1 MKDLFFLDPSI
12 TYLNFG
18 SFGACPKAVFTEY
31 QRIQL
36 ELEQRPVQFIV
47 NTGMTELN
55 AARVSLANYLSCNAD
70 DLVYVTNP
78 SYGINTIAKSIPLAE
93 GDEILATNLEYGAM
107 DRTWEYYCKKAGAKY
122 VQQEIK
128 FPIISKAHFL
138 DQFWKGYTPNTKIVF
153 ISHVTSSTALILPVK
168 EIIIEAKKR
177 GLLTIVDGAH
187 VPGQLSLNLTELGA
201 DIYVGAC
208 HKWMMGPKGSSFL
221 YVNKKE
227 QHWVDPLLISWGF
240 QSDAPS
246 DSTFIDYHQTAGTRD
261 FSAFLS
267 IPFCIDFM
275 KEHNWIDVR
284 VRCQKKTIEWANKF
298 QSELG
303 FEPISPI
310 DQSFIGQMFSIPI
323 KTADPILLKEQLYNK
338 YQIEIPVFL
347 NQKDVFI
354 RFSYQAFNSDE
365 DMECL
370 FRALIELKRN
380 GTIDFVSK
388 L

>member
-1 MKDLFFLDPSI
+1 MKELFLLDPHI

-36 ELEQRPVQFIV
+36 ELEQRPVQFMI
-47 NTGMTELN
+47 NTGMKELN
-55 AARVSLANYLSCNAD
+55 SARVSLADYLACDAND
-70 DLVYVTNP
+70 VVFMTNP
-78 SYGINTIAKSIPLAE
+78 SYGINTIAKSIHLNK
-93 GDEILATNLEYGAM
+93 GDEILTTNLEYGAM
-107 DRTWEYYCKKAGAKY
+107 DRTWNYYCNKAGAKY

-128 FPIISKAHFL
+128 FPIKSKAHFL
-138 DQFWKGYTPNTKIVF
+138 EQLWKGYTSKTKIIF
-153 ISHVTSSTALILPVK
+153 ISHITSSTGLILPVE
-168 EIIIEAKKR
+168 EIIVEAKKR
-177 GLLTIVDGAH
+177 GLLTIIDGAH

-221 YVNKKE
+221 YVNKKH

-240 QSDAPS
+240 QSDTPS

-275 KEHNWIDVR
+275 KEHNWKDVR
-284 VRCQKKTIEWANKF
+284 ARCQQKTIEWGLKF
-298 QSELG
+298 QEKLG

-310 DQSFIGQMFSIPI
+310 NESFIGQMLSIPI
-323 KTADPILLKEQLYNK
+323 KTADPVLLKNKLYDE

-347 NQKDVFI
+347 NQNDVFI
-354 RFSYQAFNSDE
+354 RFSYQAFNSD
-365 DMECL
+365 DD
-370 FRALIELKRN
+370 LKRLLEVLILLEKE
-380 GTIDFVSK
+380 GALQI
-388 L
+388 

>member
-1 MKDLFFLDPSI
+1 
-12 TYLNFG
+12 
-18 SFGACPKAVFTEY
+18 
-31 QRIQL
+31 
-36 ELEQRPVQFIV
+36 
-47 NTGMTELN
+47 
-55 AARVSLANYLSCNAD
+55 
-70 DLVYVTNP
+70 
-78 SYGINTIAKSIPLAE
+78 
-93 GDEILATNLEYGAM
+93 
-107 DRTWEYYCKKAGAKY
+107 
-122 VQQEIK
+122 
-128 FPIISKAHFL
+128 
-138 DQFWKGYTPNTKIVF
+138 
-153 ISHVTSSTALILPVK
+153 
-168 EIIIEAKKR
+168 
-177 GLLTIVDGAH
+177 
-187 VPGQLSLNLTELGA
+187 
-201 DIYVGAC
+201 
-208 HKWMMGPKGSSFL
+208 
-221 YVNKKE
+221 
-227 QHWVDPLLISWGF
+227 
-240 QSDAPS
+240 
-246 DSTFIDYHQTAGTRD
+246 
-261 FSAFLS
+261 
-267 IPFCIDFM
+267 M

>member
-1 MKDLFFLDPSI
+1 MRDLFLLDPGV

-18 SFGACPKAVFTEY
+18 SFGACPKAVFSEY

-36 ELEQRPVQFIV
+36 ELEQRPVQFMI
-47 NTGMTELN
+47 NTGMKELN
-55 AARVSLANYLSCNAD
+55 NARVSLADYLVCDAND
-70 DLVYVTNP
+70 VVFMTNP
-78 SYGINTIAKSIPLAE
+78 SYGINTIAKSIALDK
-93 GDEILATNLEYGAM
+93 GDEILSTNLEYGAM
-107 DRTWEYYCKKAGAKY
+107 DRTWKYYCNKVGAKY

-128 FPIISKAHFL
+128 FPIHSKAHFL
-138 DQFWKGYTPNTKIVF
+138 EQFWKGYTSNTKIVF
-153 ISHVTSSTALILPVK
+153 ISHITSATGLILPVE
-168 EIIIEAKKR
+168 EIIVEAKKR
-177 GLLTIVDGAH
+177 GLLTIIDGAH

-240 QSDAPS
+240 QSDTPS

-275 KEHNWIDVR
+275 KEHNWEEVR
-284 VRCQKKTIEWANKF
+284 ARCQEKTIEWAIKF
-298 QSELG
+298 QEKLG

-310 DQSFIGQMFSIPI
+310 DSSFIAQMLSIPI
-323 KTADPILLKEQLYNK
+323 KTADPVLLKKKLYNE

-347 NQKDVFI
+347 NQNDIYI
-354 RFSYQAFNSDE
+354 RFSYQAFNSD
-365 DMECL
+365 DD
-370 FRALIELKRN
+370 LKRLLEVLIHLEKE
-380 GTIDFVSK
+380 GVLHIS
-388 L
+388 